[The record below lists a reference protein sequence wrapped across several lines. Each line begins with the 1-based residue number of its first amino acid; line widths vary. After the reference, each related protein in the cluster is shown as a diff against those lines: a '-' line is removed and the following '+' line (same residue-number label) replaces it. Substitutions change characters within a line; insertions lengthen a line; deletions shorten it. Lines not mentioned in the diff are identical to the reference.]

1 MKEDGRKNRVFI
13 DMSKFI
19 PKRSPGQCRSH
30 HQKRIKKNGNSV
42 DVTLSKFY
50 RDHYT
55 YRLLDYDHLEKELT
69 FFIDTALE
77 NKLIDKEKHENL
89 VNIMAIQIQ
98 RLRLKENEEEE
109 SKSSELLP
117 ENPRRDEPDYLDVFD

>member
-89 VNIMAIQIQ
+89 VNIMPIQIQ

-109 SKSSELLP
+109 SKSSELIP

>member
-1 MKEDGRKNRVFI
+1 MWYHYYLVLHYETMKEDGRKNKVFI
-13 DMSKFI
+13 DMCKFI

-42 DVTLSKFY
+42 DLTLSRFY

-69 FFIDTALE
+69 FFIDKALE
-77 NKLIDKEKHENL
+77 NKLIDQEKHDNIL
-89 VNIMAIQIQ
+89 NIMPSQVQ
-98 RLRLKENEEEE
+98 RLRQKENEEEE
-109 SKSSELLP
+109 ERKSS
-117 ENPRRDEPDYLDVFD
+117 